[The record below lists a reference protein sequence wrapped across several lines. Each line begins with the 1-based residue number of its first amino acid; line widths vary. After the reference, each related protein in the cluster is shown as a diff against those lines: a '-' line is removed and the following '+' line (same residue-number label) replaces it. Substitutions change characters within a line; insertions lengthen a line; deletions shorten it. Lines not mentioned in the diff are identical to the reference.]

1 MICFKCIVDRRT
13 SEFLNICDFVNL
25 RSTCKTHFTDQD
37 AWKIKAIGFP
47 VNIHTLN
54 SKEKIALHYLLKMS
68 YQFTEPIGSLQWYNN
83 IVTWLQHNVSIKIM
97 SSFLFHHRMTDFD
110 MSALCLRRK
119 HIWRRQFHYKNTRL
133 LKVCVGKR
141 KRELVDEYKLEDKYS
156 SKKRLWK
163 NSFLDYPDFEYIETY

>member
-1 MICFKCIVDRRT
+1 MKCFKCIVDRRT
-13 SEFLNICDFVNL
+13 SEFLNIRGFVNL
-25 RSTCKTHFTDQD
+25 RSVCKTHHNDDD
-37 AWKIKAIGFP
+37 AWRIKAIGFP
-47 VNIHTLN
+47 MNVNTLN

-97 SSFLFHHRMTDFD
+97 SSFLFHQRVTDFD

-133 LKVCVGKR
+133 LKLCLGKR
-141 KRELVDEYKLEDKYS
+141 KRKLEDEYKLEDS
-156 SKKRLWK
+156 SKKKLWG
-163 NSFLDYPDFEYIETY
+163 NSFFGYRDFEYIETY

>member
-1 MICFKCIVDRRT
+1 MNSFKCIVDRRT
-13 SEFLNICDFVNL
+13 SQFLNIRDFVNL
-25 RSTCKTHFTDQD
+25 RLVCKTHYNDDD
-37 AWKIKAIGFP
+37 AWRIKAIDFP
-47 VNIHTLN
+47 MNINTLN

-97 SSFLFHHRMTDFD
+97 SSFLFHQRVTDFD

-141 KRELVDEYKLEDKYS
+141 KRELVDEYKLEDEYS

>member
-1 MICFKCIVDRRT
+1 MNCFKCIVDRRT
-13 SEFLNICDFVNL
+13 SEFLNIRDFVNL
-25 RSTCKTHFTDQD
+25 RSVCKTHYNDDD
-37 AWKIKAIGFP
+37 AWRIKAIGFP
-47 VNIHTLN
+47 MNVNTLN

-68 YQFTEPIGSLQWYNN
+68 YQFTEPIGSLQWYNV
-83 IVTWLQHNVSIKIM
+83 IVKWLQHNVSIKIM
-97 SSFLFHHRMTDFD
+97 SSFLFHQRVTDFD

-141 KRELVDEYKLEDKYS
+141 KREVDDYKLEDKYS
-156 SKKRLWK
+156 STKRLWK